1 MTIKKIYK
9 IIEPRQ
15 DPFTA
20 LDSQDVSGSGG
31 AYGAYGW
38 YHRLVQGSSSRSV
51 RYREYDVM
59 DNDTDVSAALDII
72 AEEVTGNTPK
82 SEEPLVIKI
91 TSENEQMVAS
101 SLVVTLKAALK
112 TWSTIQDWNKRLY
125 PTVRQTLK
133 YGDTFYIRPTTKK
146 FDKLLHIHPRNVIGA
161 IVPENDATK
170 VIGWNIKTDY
180 RKAAGMAGVNSSLS
194 FAGATDANAYNVE
207 NFSAN
212 DVIRFT
218 MNSDMSD
225 EAPFG
230 ESIFKSI
237 YKTFKQKELL
247 EDAVL
252 IYRIQRAPERRVFKI
267 ETGKMPPNRVA
278 QHLEQVKNEF
288 RQKKVPA
295 SFEGKNSIEA
305 VYNPQSQNEDFFLSM
320 RDGVGS
326 TIETLPSGQNLGELQ
341 DLDYFYKKMWRGLR
355 IPQSYMDSSSDGGT
369 FNDGTVGVAYMQ
381 EIIFTLMIERYQKQ
395 IEETL
400 DKEFKRFLYEQNI
413 RVDTTVFRVTLPE
426 PSNFA
431 KSKQQAIDNQMINL
445 YTSVM
450 DVDSL
455 SDRFKLKRFLGLSEE
470 EIILNQRLKLE
481 EMGINPDTAKK
492 SDLIKIY
499 NKDFAEAGG
508 FDGGMGGDPSLD
520 VPLDDG
526 DMDGE
531 EGMDEEGMDEE
542 GMDTEDMDAGEEKA
556 PNNEE
561 IPIKK

>member
-1 MTIKKIYK
+1 MIKKIYK
-9 IIEPRQ
+9 IVEPKTE
-15 DPFTA
+15 PFGA
-20 LDSQDVSGSGG
+20 LDSQNTSGSAGL
-31 AYGAYGW
+31 YGAYGW
-38 YHRLVQGSSSRSV
+38 YHRLVQGSASRSV
-51 RYREYDVM
+51 RYREYDIM

-82 SEEPLVIKI
+82 SESPLEIKI
-91 TSENEQMVAS
+91 TSENEQMVS
-101 SLVVTLKAALK
+101 SALVVTVKAALK
-112 TWSTIQDWNKRLY
+112 TWCTLQDWNKRLY
-125 PTVRQTLK
+125 PVIRQTLK
-133 YGDTFYIRPTTKK
+133 YGDSFFLRPQTKK
-146 FDKLLHIHPRNVIGA
+146 FDKYLTIHPKNVIGA
-161 IVPENDATK
+161 IVPENDVTR
-170 VIGWNIKTDY
+170 VLGWNIKTDY
-180 RKAAGMAGVNSSLS
+180 RKANNLGGNSSGLGLS
-194 FAGATDANAYNVE
+194 GQTDANAYNIE
-207 NFSAN
+207 NFNES

-230 ESIFKSI
+230 ESILKSI

-278 QHLEQVKNEF
+278 AHLEQIKNEF

-295 SFEGKNSIEA
+295 AYGGKNSVES

-341 DLDYFYKKMWRGLR
+341 DLEYFYKKMWRGLR
-355 IPQSYMDSSSDGGT
+355 IPQSYMDSSSEGGT
-369 FNDGTVGVAYMQ
+369 FNDGAVGIAYQQ

-400 DKEFKRFLYEQNI
+400 DREFKRFLYEQKI

-431 KSKQQAIDNQMINL
+431 KSKQQAIDAQMINV
-445 YTSVM
+445 YQNIK
-450 DVDSL
+450 DDENL
-455 SDRFKLKRFLGLSEE
+455 SARFKLKRFLGLSEE
-470 EIILNQRLKLE
+470 EIIMNQRLKLE

-492 SDLIKIY
+492 SDLIRIY
-499 NKDFAEAGG
+499 NPSLAEQGG
-508 FDGGMGGDPSLD
+508 LDGGMGGDPSLD
-520 VPLDDG
+520 VPIDDEGGEDNLDDPDGNIDG
-526 DMDGE
+526 DIDSNDNGSDGN
-531 EGMDEEGMDEE
+531 D
-542 GMDTEDMDAGEEKA
+542 
-556 PNNEE
+556 EE